1 MPTSKDPS
9 SADVKDGSRLG
20 TERNGMTT
28 TWRASI
34 GQVPELRR
42 LRYFLAVAGEQNFTR
57 AAELLHV
64 AQPALSRQVRQLER
78 ELGVELLHRTT
89 HTFELTQ
96 AGRFL
101 YERGPVLLDAADE
114 LWRLTSS
121 YGTGERGTVS
131 LGYGVSASDETAPEL
146 LRGLTG
152 RLPEIQVTTQVLST
166 GQILAAVHDGTIDIG
181 VVRCPP
187 PDGGLMT
194 RLLRL
199 ERQGVELRHDD
210 PRAAAGSIRLDA
222 VADMPFLMHQR
233 DANPGHYD
241 AVLEVF
247 RDRGVEPTVVHRTV
261 ALDLALTPLVAGEAV
276 ALAGESA
283 RLGLPGDL
291 VWLPLD
297 PPAAF
302 ATCLLTRSGGTNP
315 AAERLLDTAEE
326 VADDLGWRAGAGDA
340 AGR

>member
-9 SADVKDGSRLG
+9 PPDVKDGSRLG

-121 YGTGERGTVS
+121 YGTGERGAVS
-131 LGYGVSASDETAPEL
+131 LGYGVSASYETAPEL

-199 ERQGVELRHDD
+199 ERQGIELRHDD

-247 RDRGVEPTVVHRTV
+247 RDRGVEPRVVHRTV

-302 ATCLLTRSGGTNP
+302 ETRLLTRAGGTNP
-315 AAERLLDTAEE
+315 AAERLLDAAEE
-326 VADDLGWRAGAGDA
+326 VADDLGWRAAAGDA

>member
-9 SADVKDGSRLG
+9 PPDVKDGSRLG

-121 YGTGERGTVS
+121 YGTGERGAVS
-131 LGYGVSASDETAPEL
+131 LGYGVSASYETAPEL

-199 ERQGVELRHDD
+199 ERQGIELRHDD

-241 AVLEVF
+241 AVLGVF
-247 RDRGVEPTVVHRTV
+247 RDRGVEPRVVHRTV

-302 ATCLLTRSGGTNP
+302 ETRLLTRAGGTNP
-315 AAERLLDTAEE
+315 AAERLLDAAEE
-326 VADDLGWRAGAGDA
+326 VADDLGWRAAAGDA